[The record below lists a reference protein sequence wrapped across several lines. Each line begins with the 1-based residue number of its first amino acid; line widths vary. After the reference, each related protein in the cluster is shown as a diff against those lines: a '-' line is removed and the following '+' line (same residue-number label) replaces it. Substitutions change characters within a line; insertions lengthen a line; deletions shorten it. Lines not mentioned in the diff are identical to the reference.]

1 MSNFANIRLPADRL
15 IDPHLKVLVDK
26 LALSN
31 PKWTF
36 TTNTNK
42 DSQQSRAI
50 GFKYDDPAGKAPY
63 GFSFTRTI
71 IVREEGEMLGQISV
85 DSGYRRNS
93 YMPLYEIKSWRIETS
108 RGGQNITRTE
118 KLDIAARKVKKSFIR
133 MDHSEF
139 LTKAIDAVE
148 SHLRNALQTLRKPV
162 AHRTLVKD
170 IVYLQK
176 WAYCVVRNLP
186 VPDEI
191 NKQIKETFDSEQFE
205 KAMGEYELATD
216 FEKLRDNDKTIVIAE
231 KDGQYIFRD
240 EHDVIMAL
248 EYASLPQTW
257 QERIAVLQLMQD
269 DELVR
274 DVGYRYN
281 DRNFMIVT

>member
-15 IDPHLKVLVDK
+15 IDPYLKVLVDK
-26 LALSN
+26 LALNN
-31 PKWTF
+31 PKWAF
-36 TTNTNK
+36 STNK
-42 DSQQSRAI
+42 DSQSMAI
-50 GFKYDDPAGKAPY
+50 GFKYGDPTGQAPE
-63 GFSFTRTI
+63 GFAYTRTI
-71 IVREEGEMLGQISV
+71 FVREEGEMLGQISV

-93 YMPLYEIKSWRIETS
+93 YKPLYEIKSWRIATV

-118 KLDIAARKVKKSFIR
+118 KLDIAARKVKKSFVR

-139 LTKAIDAVE
+139 LKKAIDAVE
-148 SHLRNALQTLRKPV
+148 SNLRDALGTLRKPV

-205 KAMGEYELATD
+205 KAMGEYELAAD
-216 FEKLRDNDKTIVIAE
+216 FGILFDNKETMVVAE
-231 KDGQYIFRD
+231 KDGHYVFRD
-240 EHDVIMAL
+240 EHDVIMTV
-248 EYASLPQTW
+248 EYTNLPQAW

-281 DRNFMIVT
+281 DRNFMIVV

>member
-15 IDPHLKVLVDK
+15 IDPFLKVLVDK

-31 PKWTF
+31 PKWVF
-36 TTNTNK
+36 STNK
-42 DSQQSRAI
+42 DSQTRAI
-50 GFKYDDPAGKAPY
+50 GYKYDDSTGKAPD
-63 GFSFTRTI
+63 GFTYTRTI

-93 YMPLYEIKSWRIETS
+93 YAPLYEIKSWRIETV
-108 RGGQNITRTE
+108 RGGQNVTRTE

-139 LTKAIDAVE
+139 LVKAIDTVDT
-148 SHLRNALQTLRKPV
+148 HVRNCLRSLRHTV
-162 AHRTLVKD
+162 GSRTLIKD
-170 IVYLQK
+170 LVYLQK
-176 WAYCVVRNLP
+176 WAYCTVRGLP
-186 VPDEI
+186 VPDAI
-191 NKQIKETFDSEQFE
+191 DKQVRETFDSEQFE
-205 KAMGEYELATD
+205 KAMGEYELAYE
-216 FEKLRDNDKTIVIAE
+216 FEFLWNEKRTIVIAE

-257 QERIAVLQLMQD
+257 QERIAVLLLMED
-269 DELVR
+269 NELVR

-281 DRNFMIVT
+281 DKHFMIVT

>member
-15 IDPHLKVLVDK
+15 IDPFLKVLVDK

-31 PKWTF
+31 PKWVF
-36 TTNTNK
+36 STNK
-42 DSQQSRAI
+42 DSQSRAI
-50 GFKYDDPAGKAPY
+50 GSKYDDPAGKAPD
-63 GFSFTRTI
+63 GFSYTRTI

-93 YMPLYEIKSWRIETS
+93 YAPLYEIKSWRIETV
-108 RGGQNITRTE
+108 RGGQNVTRTE

-139 LTKAIDAVE
+139 LVKAIDTVDT
-148 SHLRNALQTLRKPV
+148 HVRNCLRSLRHTV
-162 AHRTLVKD
+162 GSRTLIKD
-170 IVYLQK
+170 LVYLQK
-176 WAYCVVRNLP
+176 WAYCTVRGLP
-186 VPDEI
+186 VPDAI
-191 NKQIKETFDSEQFE
+191 DKQVRETFDSEQFE
-205 KAMGEYELATD
+205 KAMGEYELAYE
-216 FEKLRDNDKTIVIAE
+216 FEFLWNEKQTIVIAE

-257 QERIAVLQLMQD
+257 QERIAVLLLMED
-269 DELVR
+269 NELVR

-281 DRNFMIVT
+281 DRNFMILT

>member
-15 IDPHLKVLVDK
+15 IDPYLKVLVDK
-26 LALSN
+26 LALNN
-31 PKWTF
+31 PKWAF
-36 TTNTNK
+36 TTNK
-42 DSQQSRAI
+42 DSQTRAI
-50 GFKYDDPAGKAPY
+50 GYKYDDSTGKAPD
-63 GFSFTRTI
+63 GFTYTRTI

-93 YMPLYEIKSWRIETS
+93 YKPLYEIKSWRIETV

-118 KLDIAARKVKKSFIR
+118 KLDIAARKVKKSFVR
-133 MDHSEF
+133 MDNTEF

-148 SHLRNALQTLRKPV
+148 SNLRNTLLTLRNIIYD
-162 AHRTLVKD
+162 RRLVKD

-191 NKQIKETFDSEQFE
+191 NKQIKETFDSDQFE

-216 FEKLRDNDKTIVIAE
+216 FEMLRGNDKTTVIAE

-248 EYASLPQTW
+248 EYASLPQSW

-281 DRNFMIVT
+281 DKHFMILT

>member
-15 IDPHLKVLVDK
+15 IDPFLKVLVDK

-31 PKWTF
+31 PKWVF
-36 TTNTNK
+36 STNK
-42 DSQQSRAI
+42 DSQSRAI
-50 GFKYDDPAGKAPY
+50 GSKYDDPAGKAPD
-63 GFSFTRTI
+63 GFSYTRTI

-93 YMPLYEIKSWRIETS
+93 YALLYEIKSWRIETV
-108 RGGQNITRTE
+108 RGGQNVTRTE

-139 LTKAIDAVE
+139 LVKAIDTVDT
-148 SHLRNALQTLRKPV
+148 HVRNCLRSLRHTV
-162 AHRTLVKD
+162 GSRTLIKD
-170 IVYLQK
+170 LVYLQK
-176 WAYCVVRNLP
+176 WAYCTVRGLP
-186 VPDEI
+186 VPDAI
-191 NKQIKETFDSEQFE
+191 DKQVRETFDSEQFE
-205 KAMGEYELATD
+205 KAMGEYELAYE
-216 FEKLRDNDKTIVIAE
+216 FEFLWNEKQTIVIAE

-257 QERIAVLQLMQD
+257 QERIAVLVLMED
-269 DELVR
+269 NELVR

-281 DRNFMIVT
+281 DRNFMILT

>member
-1 MSNFANIRLPADRL
+1 
-15 IDPHLKVLVDK
+15 
-26 LALSN
+26 
-31 PKWTF
+31 
-36 TTNTNK
+36 
-42 DSQQSRAI
+42 
-50 GFKYDDPAGKAPY
+50 
-63 GFSFTRTI
+63 
-71 IVREEGEMLGQISV
+71 
-85 DSGYRRNS
+85 
-93 YMPLYEIKSWRIETS
+93 
-108 RGGQNITRTE
+108 
-118 KLDIAARKVKKSFIR
+118 
-133 MDHSEF
+133 
-139 LTKAIDAVE
+139 
-148 SHLRNALQTLRKPV
+148 
-162 AHRTLVKD
+162 
-170 IVYLQK
+170 
-176 WAYCVVRNLP
+176 

>member
-15 IDPHLKVLVDK
+15 IDPFLKVLVDK

-31 PKWTF
+31 PKWVF
-36 TTNTNK
+36 STNK
-42 DSQQSRAI
+42 DSQSRAI
-50 GFKYDDPAGKAPY
+50 GSKYDDPAGKAPD
-63 GFSFTRTI
+63 GFSYTRTI

-93 YMPLYEIKSWRIETS
+93 YAPLYEIKSWRIETV
-108 RGGQNITRTE
+108 RGGQNVTRTE
-118 KLDIAARKVKKSFIR
+118 KLDIAARKVKKSFVR

-139 LTKAIDAVE
+139 LAKATDAVLTNAIQCTQA
-148 SHLRNALQTLRKPV
+148 LRRPIADRRLI
-162 AHRTLVKD
+162 KD
-170 IVYLQK
+170 VVYLQK
-176 WAYCVVRNLP
+176 WAYCAIRGLP
-186 VPDEI
+186 MPDEI
-191 NKQIKETFDSEQFE
+191 NKQIREIVDSEQFE
-205 KAMGEYELATD
+205 KAMGEFELATD
-216 FEKLRDNDKTIVIAE
+216 FEMLRGDNKTTIIAE

-257 QERIAVLQLMQD
+257 QERIAVLLLMED
-269 DELVR
+269 NELVR

-281 DRNFMIVT
+281 DRNFMILT

>member
-1 MSNFANIRLPADRL
+1 MTNYANVRLPADRL
-15 IDPHLKVLVDK
+15 IDPYLKVLVDK
-26 LALSN
+26 LALNN

-36 TTNTNK
+36 TTNK
-42 DSQQSRAI
+42 DSQSRAI
-50 GFKYDDPAGKAPY
+50 GFKYDDPKGQAPQ

-93 YMPLYEIKSWRIETS
+93 YKPLYEIKSWRIETS
-108 RGGQNITRTE
+108 RGNQNTTRTE
-118 KLDIAARKVKKSFIR
+118 KLDIAMRKVKKSFVR
-133 MDHSEF
+133 MDNTEF

-148 SHLRNALQTLRKPV
+148 SNLRNALHTLRKPIV
-162 AHRTLVKD
+162 NRTLIKD
-170 IVYLQK
+170 NVYLQK
-176 WAYCVVRNLP
+176 WVYCVVRNLP
-186 VPDEI
+186 VPDQI
-191 NKQIKETFDSEQFE
+191 NSQIKETFDSTQFE

-216 FEKLRDNDKTIVIAE
+216 FGMLVDNKKTMVVAE
-231 KDGQYIFRD
+231 KDGRYVFRD
-240 EHDVIMAL
+240 EHDVIMTV
-248 EYASLPQTW
+248 EYSNLPQTW

-281 DRNFMIVT
+281 DRNFMIVV